1 MLHVCLQRGFKT
13 GGQRAK
19 NRQTEHRADAA
30 RHARRND
37 PTRMMPRRIHLE
49 SCLVLAQHSYTLSD
63 TAVCSCAA
71 QKHSSAN
78 EFRGRLHCAQH
89 LQLERR
95 HTPYTIHTEHHHAV
109 RALEHPHHVC
119 LATHR
124 ARPGRREPCLT
135 SLPSPPDVVFA
146 SDGGVD
152 EPAGAP
158 EGLGGMPPPPPPLRA
173 AILSAMLEPPPLFEG
188 PFQRTGMG
196 TMVRWRF
203 KVSFRAPTKEY
214 GG

>member
-19 NRQTEHRADAA
+19 NRQTEHRVDAA

-37 PTRMMPRRIHLE
+37 PTRMMPRRIHLD
-49 SCLVLAQHSYTLSD
+49 SCLILAQHSYTLSD

-95 HTPYTIHTEHHHAV
+95 HIHTIHHTYRTSSRSACA
-109 RALEHPHHVC
+109 RASAPCVFGHTQSTPGTQGALSHL
-119 LATHR
+119 LAIA
-124 ARPGRREPCLT
+124 ARCGLRQRRR
-135 SLPSPPDVVFA
+135 
-146 SDGGVD
+146 G
-152 EPAGAP
+152 
-158 EGLGGMPPPPPPLRA
+158 
-173 AILSAMLEPPPLFEG
+173 
-188 PFQRTGMG
+188 
-196 TMVRWRF
+196 
-203 KVSFRAPTKEY
+203 
-214 GG
+214 